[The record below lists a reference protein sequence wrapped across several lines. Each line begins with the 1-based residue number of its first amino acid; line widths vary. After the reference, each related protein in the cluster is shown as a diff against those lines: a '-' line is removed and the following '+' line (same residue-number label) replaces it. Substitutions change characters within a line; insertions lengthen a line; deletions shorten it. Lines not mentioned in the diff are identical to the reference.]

1 MGLAPDNLYVLIAT
15 VAISVIN
22 DMTFKVA
29 VNGALLL
36 PNKCVLVC
44 LMCPLVH
51 RYSIVTLW
59 YTEINEA
66 VKEIR

>member
-1 MGLAPDNLYVLIAT
+1 
-15 VAISVIN
+15 
-22 DMTFKVA
+22 MTFKVA

-66 VKEIR
+66 VKEIRSGHTSYVGLGLLEL

>member
-1 MGLAPDNLYVLIAT
+1 M
-15 VAISVIN
+15 N

-29 VNGALLL
+29 VNDVLLL

-44 LMCPLVH
+44 LMCPLVR

-59 YTEINEA
+59 RTEINEA
-66 VKEIR
+66 VKKIR

>member
-1 MGLAPDNLYVLIAT
+1 
-15 VAISVIN
+15 
-22 DMTFKVA
+22 MTFKVA

-44 LMCPLVH
+44 LMCPLVR

-66 VKEIR
+66 VEEIRLGHTSYVGLGLLEL